1 MLWTRKKKE
10 NFKELSFKQLAFK
23 GVSHRFSYQQE
34 TLSKIDL
41 TIYKGEKIASWVKVD
56 LGKQP

>member
-10 NFKELSFKQLAFK
+10 NLKSYLFKQLAFK

-41 TIYKGEKIASWVKVD
+41 TIHKGEKIA
-56 LGKQP
+56 LHG